1 MDIGANPQ
9 LLKVFL
15 QPGSP
20 EGCLQLHKAAINQSA
35 SQSISAL
42 HNQVNKQVLETIK
55 HFSYFH
61 LVRLCHSRQSIG
73 RVGKVTDYLNK
84 SHQKTKAKQQ

>member
-1 MDIGANPQ
+1 MEIGTTREALKVLLQPGHPEGCPQ
-9 LLKVFL
+9 LL
-15 QPGSP
+15 
-20 EGCLQLHKAAINQSA
+20 KAAINQSA

-42 HNQVNKQVLETIK
+42 HSRVNKQVLETIK
-55 HFSYFH
+55 HCSYFH

-73 RVGKVTDYLNK
+73 RIGKVTDYLNK